1 MNISNSEIAFL
12 GYNSYPAN
20 GFLYYQVESESII
33 INNTIHDMW
42 DGFYSHSSGFIK
54 FIKNE
59 FYNNHRYGIDPHSGS
74 HDIDIMGNV
83 VYNNSLIGII
93 CSENCYRI
101 LFDNNTVH
109 NNGVA
114 GLMFSLQT
122 NNSIAK
128 NNYAYNEKAGISVFS
143 SSNNEVYNNTLKL
156 DGTGIFIGGNS
167 SRNSISNNT
176 IMDSMIGI
184 DSEDSV
190 QGNVFENNDAYNVST
205 YYNDWNDN
213 VSKYDI
219 KSNVIINSDQ
229 ANESM
234 IQKTTTIYGC
244 ESTGDFEYLHCDPF
258 KSKIEGNGTSD
269 ISTKISDITREPF
282 YVNGKNGKAI
292 DLIDSYNEYVEISPN
307 NLYNSSELSI
317 SFWVKKTENA
327 KQASPYAHVISHVSI
342 DGKNGWYFENNSSN
356 DQSIRFIVSNTSGG
370 KTITKDM
377 PISNTSFTHIAATFD
392 GSLIEVYRNGD
403 LFQTLNYDGN
413 YSSAHGLPIHIGS
426 ASHCN
431 SCLLFNGI
439 IDDIIMY
446 NRTISEDEIKQ
457 LYLEIE
463 NNTGTTNNGLNS
475 DKDLVGH
482 WSFDN
487 TLDDHSIY
495 KNKAQMFTLLSSMV
509 ATPDD
514 RIFITEKNTGKI
526 KIMKDGV
533 LLDKPFAVINDS
545 YVGWEQGLLG
555 LAVDPDFENNNFI
568 YLFYT
573 TSDNKTGEPFD
584 RIMRFTDIDNKGS
597 NITIIPERIPAS
609 IGYHSGGA
617 LAFGPDDKLYITIG
631 DATQNTNCGILVNST
646 GEPCPSQDPSNLL
659 GKVLRINKNGT
670 IPSDNPFPNSPVY
683 TLGHR
688 NMFGIAFDN
697 KDNIGI
703 VTENGDVLYDEIN
716 LIKKGGNY
724 GFPTFQPANISP
736 ELSNSTV
743 DIKPLRSYWKTQG
756 PTQALY
762 YTGDKFPSF
771 KDNFL
776 FGTYTGDIYAVHID
790 NASETI
796 DSEQHIQVNNYPFE
810 SVIGI
815 TQTSDGNIYYGANH
829 IYKLDSVSKGK
840 DSSTSTIPYNYN
852 SI

>member
-1 MNISNSEIAFL
+1 MIL
-12 GYNSYPAN
+12 
-20 GFLYYQVESESII
+20 LCII
-33 INNTIHDMW
+33 
-42 DGFYSHSSGFIK
+42 G
-54 FIKNE
+54 
-59 FYNNHRYGIDPHSGS
+59 
-74 HDIDIMGNV
+74 
-83 VYNNSLIGII
+83 
-93 CSENCYRI
+93 
-101 LFDNNTVH
+101 
-109 NNGVA
+109 
-114 GLMFSLQT
+114 
-122 NNSIAK
+122 
-128 NNYAYNEKAGISVFS
+128 
-143 SSNNEVYNNTLKL
+143 
-156 DGTGIFIGGNS
+156 
-167 SRNSISNNT
+167 
-176 IMDSMIGI
+176 
-184 DSEDSV
+184 
-190 QGNVFENNDAYNVST
+190 
-205 YYNDWNDN
+205 
-213 VSKYDI
+213 
-219 KSNVIINSDQ
+219 
-229 ANESM
+229 
-234 IQKTTTIYGC
+234 
-244 ESTGDFEYLHCDPF
+244 
-258 KSKIEGNGTSD
+258 
-269 ISTKISDITREPF
+269 
-282 YVNGKNGKAI
+282 
-292 DLIDSYNEYVEISPN
+292 
-307 NLYNSSELSI
+307 
-317 SFWVKKTENA
+317 
-327 KQASPYAHVISHVSI
+327 
-342 DGKNGWYFENNSSN
+342 
-356 DQSIRFIVSNTSGG
+356 
-370 KTITKDM
+370 
-377 PISNTSFTHIAATFD
+377 
-392 GSLIEVYRNGD
+392 
-403 LFQTLNYDGN
+403 
-413 YSSAHGLPIHIGS
+413 
-426 ASHCN
+426 
-431 SCLLFNGI
+431 
-439 IDDIIMY
+439 
-446 NRTISEDEIKQ
+446 TISEDEIKQ

-756 PTQALY
+756 PTQAIVLY
-762 YTGDKFPSF
+762 WG
-771 KDNFL
+771 
-776 FGTYTGDIYAVHID
+776 
-790 NASETI
+790 
-796 DSEQHIQVNNYPFE
+796 
-810 SVIGI
+810 
-815 TQTSDGNIYYGANH
+815 
-829 IYKLDSVSKGK
+829 
-840 DSSTSTIPYNYN
+840 
-852 SI
+852 